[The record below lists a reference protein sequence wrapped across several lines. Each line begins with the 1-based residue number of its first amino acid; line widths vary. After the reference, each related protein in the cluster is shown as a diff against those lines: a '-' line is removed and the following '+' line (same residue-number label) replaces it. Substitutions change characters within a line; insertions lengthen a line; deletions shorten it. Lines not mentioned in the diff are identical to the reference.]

1 VLHQLP
7 LLLLELSQLPL
18 QLCALWLGE
27 SHHYVLLAAWHIPD
41 VAILLLPLHALS
53 RNVTHALAVDWL
65 CVGSILAVGHV
76 PSLRCCRRCCQRC
89 HC

>member
-41 VAILLLPLHALS
+41 VAILLLPLHALIC
-53 RNVTHALAVDWL
+53 NVTHALAVNWL
-65 CVGSILAVGHV
+65 RAGSTLAAGHV
-76 PSLRCCRRCCQRC
+76 PSLRWCRHCRQHC